1 MRINHNISALNT
13 RRHLVENT
21 RAQSKNLERLSSGL
35 KINRGA
41 DGPAQLIIS
50 ERLRSQQ
57 ASLKQAIDNNEAGV
71 TMLQTAEAA
80 LNEAN
85 RALIH
90 IRELTV
96 HAANEAVNDEF
107 MLQADQQEIDH
118 ALAQINR
125 FAGTAHYG
133 KKALLDGSLGANGV
147 TTGANL
153 EFIEATEKTDTSP
166 VGGYDVIIKR
176 AAGRAEVFGTKA
188 LTKNMI
194 DAGEQITLMEGGKTL
209 NFVTEAGDSV
219 ETTLNKLDKAI
230 RESGLDLELIKPEG
244 SAMTPDDPE
253 FLNLRHKKYGSEYV
267 FEVASTSS
275 GLLSAKAD
283 IYDTIDNGEDIA
295 GAIGGEEAFG
305 RGQVLTGAG
314 PTKVSGMKLRYSSEE
329 IPAGGFAGT
338 VTFAQ
343 GSQHFQ
349 IGPNADHNV
358 QFSMRA
364 ISTRRLG
371 QGVDNDSGYHSLHD
385 IDVTTAKGAEDAMR
399 MVDRAIEEISTFRG
413 DMGAFQKNT
422 LESNLEFLRQAH
434 QEISNAE
441 SVIRDADMAEEMSQ
455 FTRNQIMVSSST
467 AMLAQAN
474 QTPMSVMT
482 LLQS

>member
-1 MRINHNISALNT
+1 
-13 RRHLVENT
+13 
-21 RAQSKNLERLSSGL
+21 
-35 KINRGA
+35 
-41 DGPAQLIIS
+41 
-50 ERLRSQQ
+50 
-57 ASLKQAIDNNEAGV
+57 
-71 TMLQTAEAA
+71 
-80 LNEAN
+80 
-85 RALIH
+85 
-90 IRELTV
+90 
-96 HAANEAVNDEF
+96 
-107 MLQADQQEIDH
+107 
-118 ALAQINR
+118 
-125 FAGTAHYG
+125 
-133 KKALLDGSLGANGV
+133 
-147 TTGANL
+147 
-153 EFIEATEKTDTSP
+153 
-166 VGGYDVIIKR
+166 
-176 AAGRAEVFGTKA
+176 
-188 LTKNMI
+188 
-194 DAGEQITLMEGGKTL
+194 
-209 NFVTEAGDSV
+209 
-219 ETTLNKLDKAI
+219 
-230 RESGLDLELIKPEG
+230 
-244 SAMTPDDPE
+244 
-253 FLNLRHKKYGSEYV
+253 
-267 FEVASTSS
+267 
-275 GLLSAKAD
+275 
-283 IYDTIDNGEDIA
+283 
-295 GAIGGEEAFG
+295 
-305 RGQVLTGAG
+305 
-314 PTKVSGMKLRYSSEE
+314 MKLRYSSEE

-385 IDVTTAKGAEDAMR
+385 IDVTTGKGAEDAMR